1 MGFEGPATPP
11 SQLGQ
16 RHFGTHKQKSM
27 GGDGHGAGDRSL
39 VSRAKGKLQEEE
51 QRGGRV
57 TSSAKHR
64 CRGVE
69 KAVDE

>member
-1 MGFEGPATPP
+1 
-11 SQLGQ
+11 
-16 RHFGTHKQKSM
+16 M